1 MYDEL
6 FNIEALSDELSL
18 CKKFFSART
27 VMDLIVMVTFSNL
40 QCLQKKLLYPESR

>member
-6 FNIEALSDELSL
+6 FNIGALNDELSL
-18 CKKFFSART
+18 CKNFFSART
-27 VMDLIVMVTFSNL
+27 VMDLIVMATFCNL